1 MKVPLLFL
9 FFLSVLMWSCSSSDH
24 FFHDA
29 KVYEQNN
36 MPLEAIKNYER
47 SYRQNNN
54 VEAHVALRNLSV
66 RYSEGELAQAKIA
79 LQSNRF
85 EEAERKL
92 IQLERF
98 QREYQWLN
106 LDLSSKIN
114 QTSNEL
120 NAAWSESLY
129 EQAYQSVL
137 SERYD
142 DADIFIHQ
150 LEKKSP
156 NYPELDYLKSLRII
170 IPNYNKAEKAFELEL
185 YREAMNFY
193 AEVLSVDA
201 DYKNAME
208 RFNECLNKVRFS
220 LSIVLKENENIPD
233 ALERSISAEIKQ
245 GIIELNDK
253 SIQLV
258 DRENIDDLLAEQLLG
273 MGAGFGD
280 NITGD
285 AGELIGAQYIIIGE
299 FVNYRVRS
307 SPERRYERKGYLGP
321 NTTDQKVNYYYYER
335 EDHMEA
341 SFRFVMVETAT
352 GKVIA
357 ADHVPYVESQKIA
370 YARFN
375 GNAQRLYPGMWRTK
389 LLGSRMDEVYTEQ
402 KPALD
407 QLLQNNIGGG
417 SEVGFQQQFTE
428 LVATRIADMMIT
440 FTSNR

>member
-1 MKVPLLFL
+1 MKASLLFL
-9 FFLSVLMWSCSSSDH
+9 FSLSVLMWSCSSTDH
-24 FFHDA
+24 FFNDA

-47 SYRQNNN
+47 SYRQNDN
-54 VEAHVALRNLSV
+54 VEAHVALKNLSV
-66 RYSEGELAQAKIA
+66 RYAESELAQVKIA
-79 LQSNRF
+79 LQSKRF
-85 EEAERKL
+85 EEAERSL
-92 IQLERF
+92 TQLQRF
-98 QREYQWLN
+98 NNEYQWLN
-106 LDLSSKIN
+106 LDLTSRMDQSSK
-114 QTSNEL
+114 EL
-120 NAAWSESLY
+120 NAAWSENLY
-129 EQAYQSVL
+129 ENAYQSVL

-142 DADIFIHQ
+142 DADIYIHQ

-170 IPNYNKAEKAFELEL
+170 IPNYNKGEKAFELEL
-185 YREAMNFY
+185 FREAMNFY
-193 AEVLSVDA
+193 AEVLSIDA
-201 DYKNAME
+201 DYKNALE
-208 RFNECLNKVRFS
+208 RFNECLSKVRFS
-220 LSIVLKENENIPD
+220 LSIVLKKNESIPD

-253 SIQLV
+253 SIELV

-273 MGAGFGD
+273 MGAGFGE
-280 NITGD
+280 NISGE

-299 FVNYRVRS
+299 FVTYRVRS

-321 NTTDQKVNYYYYER
+321 STNDQKVNYYYYER

-357 ADHVPYVESQKIA
+357 ADNVPYVESEKIA

-375 GNAQRLYPGMWRTK
+375 GNAQRLYPGNWRTK

-407 QLLQNNIGGG
+407 ELLQNNIGGS
-417 SEVGFQQQFTE
+417 SEVGFQQKFTE
-428 LVATRIADMMIT
+428 LIASRISEMMLT